1 MAATSIYVPSQSS
14 NCLLP
19 LLKRSA
25 IVSDP
30 DFFQI
35 TVFVLGL
42 RTCEILHV
50 PFKSEV
56 SLSCAPMGLLYASS
70 VGLQNQ
76 MFWGLLV
83 SLMQDSWV
91 GEPYMR
97 TRTHHSLG
105 ITSEIMFILLVSG
118 SPTWE
123 CKSWLYYISA
133 FLPISLW
140 FLLYI
145 FNCEKC
151 FLFVCRS
158 VS

>member
-76 MFWGLLV
+76 MLWGLLV

-97 TRTHHSLG
+97 PVP
-105 ITSEIMFILLVSG
+105 IILRGEPLKL
-118 SPTWE
+118 
-123 CKSWLYYISA
+123 C
-133 FLPISLW
+133 
-140 FLLYI
+140 
-145 FNCEKC
+145 
-151 FLFVCRS
+151 LFS
-158 VS
+158 